1 MALLISF
8 KRYIRV
14 DENLL
19 AQDVSQLEGGKKLV
33 DHAQIKE
40 VQKHLL
46 DRLGQMFKT
55 NPRGVIELLKRHGG

>member
-1 MALLISF
+1 MAWLISL
-8 KRYIRV
+8 KRQIRI

-46 DRLGQMFKT
+46 DCLGQMFKT
-55 NPRGVIELLKRHGG
+55 NPRGVVALLKRHGG

>member
-1 MALLISF
+1 MAWLISL

-19 AQDVSQLEGGKKLV
+19 AQEVSRLEGGKKVV

-40 VQKHLL
+40 VQRHLL
-46 DRLGQMFKT
+46 DRLGQTFKT